1 MTDTAASDGWTRLD
15 GDGGGVFV
23 TYRVDIAQRINRTLG
38 ATVLVAEVGRLAETV
53 QHARQLSQAPVI
65 VADTPEAVT
74 LASKLGLRLINPAD
88 WAVDFVPALEQ
99 RPWLVPAVELI
110 RDPAP
115 VRWLI
120 DGWLQQRGVAMIH
133 GPSGVG
139 KSYLA
144 LDWSLRIA
152 TGGRDWAGRAAVT
165 GGTVA
170 YLAGEGHL
178 GLRGRI
184 AGWLSVAKPDGPVN
198 LHVGQIVRPLDTE
211 AGLSMVQRGLDRLDG
226 VDLVVFDTVNRWMVG
241 NDQDSQAAGAFLR
254 NCTNIANEFGCSV
267 LLVHHT
273 GVSRDSQ
280 DRPRGS
286 GAWRAGL
293 ENEIG
298 VQPEKGGLIKITPL
312 KSRDSELGPSVLA
325 RLEQVAIPGWGGAKT
340 AVIRALYV
348 C

>member
-15 GDGGGVFV
+15 GGGGGVFV
-23 TYRVDIAQRINRTLG
+23 TYRADIAQRINRTLD
-38 ATVLVAEVGRLAETV
+38 ATVLVAKIGRLAEAV
-53 QHARQLSQAPVI
+53 QHARQLSQAPII

-74 LASKLGLRLINPAD
+74 LASLLEYRLIDPAD
-88 WAVDFVPALEQ
+88 WAVDFVTPPKQ
-99 RPWLVPAVELI
+99 RPWLVPALELI
-110 RDPAP
+110 SDPAP
-115 VRWLI
+115 VRWII

-133 GPSGVG
+133 GPSCVG

-152 TGGRDWAGRAAVT
+152 TGGRDWAGRAVT

-198 LHVGQIVRPLDTE
+198 LHVSWIVRPLDTE

-226 VDLVVFDTVNRWMVG
+226 VDLVVFDTVNRWMLG
-241 NDQDSQAAGAFLR
+241 NDQDSQAVGAFLR
-254 NCTNIANEFGCSV
+254 NCTNIVNEFGCSV
-267 LLVHHT
+267 LLIHHT
-273 GVSRDSQ
+273 GVSRDAQ

-286 GAWRAGL
+286 GAWRGGL

-325 RLEQVAIPGWGGAKT
+325 RLEQVEIPGWSGAKT
-340 AVIRALYV
+340 AVIRSL
-348 C
+348 

>member
-15 GDGGGVFV
+15 GGGGGVFV
-23 TYRVDIAQRINRTLG
+23 TYRADIAQRINRTLD
-38 ATVLVAEVGRLAETV
+38 ATVLVAKIGRLAEAV
-53 QHARQLSQAPVI
+53 QHARQLSQAPII

-74 LASKLGLRLINPAD
+74 LASKLGYRLIDPAD
-88 WAVDFVPALEQ
+88 WAVDFVTPPKQQPLLVPALE
-99 RPWLVPAVELI
+99 LI
-110 RDPAP
+110 REPAP
-115 VRWLI
+115 VRWII
-120 DGWLQQRGVAMIH
+120 DGWLQQQGVAMIH

-152 TGGRDWAGRAAVT
+152 TGGRDWARRAVT

-170 YLAGEGHL
+170 YLAGEGHG

-198 LHVGQIVRPLDTE
+198 LHVAQVVRPLDTE
-211 AGLSMVQRGLDRLDG
+211 AGLSMVQRGLDRLES
-226 VDLVVFDTVNRWMVG
+226 VDLVVFDTVNRWMLG
-241 NDQDSQAAGAFLR
+241 NDQDSQAVGAFLR
-254 NCTNIANEFGCSV
+254 NCTNIVNEFGCSV

-312 KSRDSELGPSVLA
+312 KSRDSELGSAVLA
-325 RLEQVAIPGWGGAKT
+325 RLKQVEIPGWSGAKT
-340 AVIRALYV
+340 AVIRPL
-348 C
+348 